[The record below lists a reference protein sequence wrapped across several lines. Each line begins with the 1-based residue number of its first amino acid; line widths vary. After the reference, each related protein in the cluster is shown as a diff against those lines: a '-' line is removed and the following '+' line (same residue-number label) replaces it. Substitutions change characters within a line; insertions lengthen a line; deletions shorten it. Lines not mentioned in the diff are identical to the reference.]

1 MSPRWHEP
9 GVDHICVAAGE
20 GPFVVSAVGGRV
32 GENVEVETTSPR
44 EAYAAFRKPEPMLPR
59 EEFLGD
65 RRSR

>member
-1 MSPRWHEP
+1 
-9 GVDHICVAAGE
+9 VAAGE

-44 EAYAAFRKPEPMLPR
+44 EAYAAFRKPEQMPPR